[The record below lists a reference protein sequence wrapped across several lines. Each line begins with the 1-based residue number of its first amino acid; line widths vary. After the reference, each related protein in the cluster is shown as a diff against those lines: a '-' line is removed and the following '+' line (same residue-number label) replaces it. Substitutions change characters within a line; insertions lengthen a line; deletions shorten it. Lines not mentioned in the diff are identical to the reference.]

1 MSDNAKNEVVL
12 RAEGVCAAYGKRQ
25 VLRDFRLE
33 VRPGEIVALLGL
45 NGAGKSTAL
54 KALAGLIPLQMGSVW
69 LDGQNVSE
77 LPPHIRARLG
87 MGYVMQ
93 GGQTFPS
100 LTVYE
105 NLRLAGCYLMRRD
118 FENRLQE
125 ILDALPV
132 LTSVTH
138 RRAGLLSGG
147 ERQALSVGLVLAALG
162 SPKVLLVDEPTTSLA
177 PEAARELL
185 ARLAELAERQGTA
198 LVLVEQNIRECL
210 GISHRL
216 VLLRG
221 GGIIAEMPGDVATGD
236 SIRERLLST

>member
-12 RAEGVCAAYGKRQ
+12 RAKGVCAAYGKRQ
-25 VLRDFRLE
+25 VLRDFGLQ
-33 VRPGEIVALLGL
+33 VRPGEVVALLGL

-54 KALAGLIPLQMGSVW
+54 KALAGVIPLQKGAVW
-69 LDGQNVSE
+69 LDGQNVSA
-77 LPPHIRARLG
+77 LPAHIRARLG

-93 GGQTFPS
+93 GGQVFPS

-105 NLRLAGCYLMRRD
+105 SLHLAGGDPTRRD

-125 ILDALPV
+125 ILGVLPV
-132 LTSVTH
+132 LAKVKD

-162 SPKVLLVDEPTTSLA
+162 SPKVLLVDEPTASLA
-177 PEAARELL
+177 PEPARELL
-185 ARLAELAERQGTA
+185 VRLAELAERQGTA

-210 GISHRL
+210 GVSSRL

-221 GGIIAEMPGDVATGD
+221 GKIIAEVPANVATED
-236 SIRERLLST
+236 SVRERLFST